1 LDLLD
6 TTTTRQLISLQQ
18 IGFIPI
24 KPGDGAVYKER
35 RLDLVKRFG
44 EFYIS
49 DISGTIYQRQIRL
62 LPIALKEF
70 QNLEKQAALF
80 G

>member
-1 LDLLD
+1 MGSFYF
-6 TTTTRQLISLQQ
+6 TEN
-18 IGFIPI
+18 
-24 KPGDGAVYKER
+24 PGDGAVYKER